1 MWLSAEEIAIVQL
14 SAKVALLSVIISVPF
29 GLAAA
34 LALARHAFPGKSLFD
49 ALVHLPLVLPPVVV
63 GYALLMLFGK
73 QGPLGQWLQDWF
85 GASVAF
91 RWTGAAIACAVM
103 SFPLMVRAMRLS
115 MEAIDPKLE
124 AAAQTLGAGRLGVL
138 VSVTLPLAM
147 PGILTGMLLAFARSL
162 GEFGATITFVSNI
175 PGETQTLP
183 LAIYALWQVPGGEA
197 AAQRLCVLSVILSFA
212 ALLVSEALVRRARQR
227 LLGHDAL
234 GRA

>member
-1 MWLSAEEIAIVQL
+1 VLSQEEIGIILL
-14 SAKVALLSVIISVPF
+14 SVKVAVWSVIISLPF

-34 LALARHAFPGKSLFD
+34 HVLARREFPGKSLFD

-63 GYALLMLFGK
+63 GYGLLMLFGRR
-73 QGPLGQWLQDWF
+73 GPLGVFLEDWF
-85 GASVAF
+85 GIAVAF
-91 RWTGAAIACAVM
+91 RWSGAAIASAIM

-138 VSVTLPLAM
+138 LTITLPLAL

-197 AAQRLCVLSVILSFA
+197 AAQRLCVLSLVLSLA
-212 ALLVSEALVRRARQR
+212 ALLLSEALVRRANRR
-227 LLGHDAL
+227 VLGYDAV
-234 GRA
+234 GRD

>member
-1 MWLSAEEIAIVQL
+1 MLSPEEIDIVLL
-14 SAKVALLSVIISVPF
+14 SLKVALWSVIISVPF

-34 LALARHAFPGKSLFD
+34 HVLARRDFPGKSLLD

-63 GYALLMLFGK
+63 GYWLLLLFGR
-73 QGPLGQWLQDWF
+73 QGPLGAFLEEWF
-85 GASVAF
+85 GMVVAF
-91 RWTGAAIACAVM
+91 RWSGAAIASAVM

-138 VSVTLPLAM
+138 LTITLPLAL

-183 LAIYALWQVPGGEA
+183 LAIYALWQVPGGDA
-197 AAQRLCVLSVILSFA
+197 AAQRLCVLSLIISLA
-212 ALLVSEALVRRARQR
+212 ALLLSEALVRRANRR
-227 LLGHDAL
+227 IKGYDAV
-234 GRA
+234 RRP

>member
-1 MWLSAEEIAIVQL
+1 MLSTEEIDIILL
-14 SAKVALLSVIISVPF
+14 SLKVAMWSVIISVPF
-29 GLAAA
+29 GVAAA
-34 LALARHAFPGKSLFD
+34 HVLARREFPGKSLFD

-63 GYALLMLFGK
+63 GYWLLLLFGRR
-73 QGPLGQWLQDWF
+73 GPLGAFLEEWF
-85 GASVAF
+85 GMVIAF
-91 RWTGAAIACAVM
+91 RWTGAAIASAVM

-115 MEAIDPKLE
+115 IEAIDPKLE

-138 VSVTLPLAM
+138 LTITLPLAL

-197 AAQRLCVLSVILSFA
+197 AAQRLCVLALIMSLA
-212 ALLVSEALVRRARQR
+212 ALLLSEGLVRRANQR
-227 LLGHDAL
+227 VKGYDAV
-234 GRA
+234 RRN

>member
-1 MWLSAEEIAIVQL
+1 MMLLSREEMDLVLL
-14 SAKVALLSVIISVPF
+14 SAKVALWSVIISLPF
-29 GLAAA
+29 GLVAAH
-34 LALARHAFPGKSLFD
+34 LLARREFWGKSVFD

-63 GYALLMLFGK
+63 GYALLMLFGR
-73 QGPLGQWLQDWF
+73 QGALGVLLNDWF
-85 GASVAF
+85 GISVAF
-91 RWTGAAIACAVM
+91 RWSGAAIASAVM

-138 VSVTLPLAM
+138 LTITLPLAL

-183 LAIYALWQVPGGEA
+183 LAIYALWQTPGGEA
-197 AAQRLCVLSVILSFA
+197 AAQRLCVLSLVLSLA
-212 ALLVSEALVRRARQR
+212 ALLLSEALVRRANRR
-227 LLGHDAL
+227 IRG
-234 GRA
+234 